1 MEKIGT
7 IQSTWRYPVKSMRGE
22 SADAVY
28 CDFAGVFGDRMY
40 ALKDPQGYAGF
51 PWLTGREL
59 RSLVLYTPT
68 FRNAAAASAPPHLKA
83 AEDIAPGVTPRYP
96 QPDELLLDVTTPE
109 GVTYSIDDPELCAS
123 LARRLGMPAAPELL
137 RSDRALT
144 DARPLSLFSVQ
155 TAAQLSTEVGSEV
168 DPRRFRANLYLDLPE
183 LGAFGEDTL
192 VGKTLQVGDRVQ
204 LTVVARDARCAMVTL
219 DPDTGESNA
228 RVLREIAQRHE
239 TMAGVY
245 GAVLR
250 SGMVKPGDAVILQG

>member
-1 MEKIGT
+1 
-7 IQSTWRYPVKSMRGE
+7 
-22 SADAVY
+22 
-28 CDFAGVFGDRMY
+28 
-40 ALKDPQGYAGF
+40 
-51 PWLTGREL
+51 
-59 RSLVLYTPT
+59 VLYTPT

-155 TAAQLSTEVGSEV
+155 TAAQLSTEIGSEV